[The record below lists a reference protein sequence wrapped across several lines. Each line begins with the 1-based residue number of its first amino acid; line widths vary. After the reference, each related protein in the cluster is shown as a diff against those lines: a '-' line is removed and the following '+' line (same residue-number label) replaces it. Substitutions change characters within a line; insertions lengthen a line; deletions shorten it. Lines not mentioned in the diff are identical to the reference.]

1 MLMKHDKIT
10 NFNKNRKNIIKN
22 TDKTQQKN
30 YKTLTTKKYIIQIL
44 INAKLQTL
52 NKTQE

>member
-30 YKTLTTKKYIIQIL
+30 YKTLTTKKIIIQ
-44 INAKLQTL
+44 NAKLQTL